1 MAGVGRNLWL
11 TATLVVLLAIAAVV
25 LRSTPWLCAL
35 TVLLGLA
42 GVVELRGNRWRSG
55 ALLVAALAVAV
66 GLLHA
71 GAGWPAPPPRGAGP
85 VNLTRAHEWPPPQPP
100 PGSPPPPAPLAAGR
114 APHPAPPE

>member
-35 TVLLGLA
+35 TVLLGLT
-42 GVVELRGNRWRSG
+42 GVVVLRGNRWRSG

-66 GLLHA
+66 GLLDPM
-71 GAGWPAPPPRGAGP
+71 AGWLAPEARAPGPAQGPAPPPC
-85 VNLTRAHEWPPPQPP
+85 LTPAPHLA
-100 PGSPPPPAPLAAGR
+100 SPPTPPNL
-114 APHPAPPE
+114 